1 MHLEFRAGRP
11 RTEAMHALGERTGVD
26 EVRKIVA
33 AFVQTER
40 LGTSLAN
47 TLRIHAETSRVQRRL
62 RAEKAA
68 HLAPLKML
76 LPIVFFLFP
85 AFLMVMA
92 LPPLLKLKELFSV

>member
-1 MHLEFRAGRP
+1 
-11 RTEAMHALGERTGVD
+11 VD

-33 AFVQTER
+33 AFVQTEK

-47 TLRIHAETSRVQRRL
+47 TLRVHAETSRVRRRL
-62 RAEKAA
+62 RAEKQA

-76 LPIVFFLFP
+76 APIVFFLFP

-92 LPPLLKLKELFSV
+92 LPPLLKIREVFAP